1 MVARTS
7 GCPSRGERAAWT
19 ASRPTSL
26 SGCSRRVCAPSRS
39 QPTGPGYPS
48 FGAGVSRPTTLGRR
62 SMETEE
68 HLHVIGM
75 GSEADWEA
83 GRGSFYY
90 IEDKNGEKCIPV
102 FTSPER
108 ADRFAQANFDNPEA
122 HLQMLESIGVV
133 HAPALTSGR
142 FIVMPLRA
150 EGLARAAAMVE
161 ADYLVRD
168 PRPGDQQDIMR
179 VPK

>member
-1 MVARTS
+1 MLVPDGDLLDTSNQRTFL
-7 GCPSRGERAAWT
+7 GEAT
-19 ASRPTSL
+19 AQGRCIAFRFRPFTLPRSSL
-26 SGCSRRVCAPSRS
+26 SGAGV
-39 QPTGPGYPS
+39 S
-48 FGAGVSRPTTLGRR
+48 FEVSRPTTERR

-108 ADRFAQANFDNPEA
+108 ADRFAQANFDNPEV
-122 HLQMLESIGVV
+122 HMQMLESIGVV

-150 EGLARAAAMVE
+150 KGLARAAAMVE

>member
-1 MVARTS
+1 M
-7 GCPSRGERAAWT
+7 PSREEGGGRN
-19 ASRPTSL
+19 P
-26 SGCSRRVCAPSRS
+26 CKRS
-39 QPTGPGYPS
+39 QPLRGSVGEVPVMLRFEGILRAGVS
-48 FGAGVSRPTTLGRR
+48 FGVSRPTTERR

-122 HLQMLESIGVV
+122 PLQMLESIGVV

>member
-1 MVARTS
+1 
-7 GCPSRGERAAWT
+7 
-19 ASRPTSL
+19 
-26 SGCSRRVCAPSRS
+26 
-39 QPTGPGYPS
+39 
-48 FGAGVSRPTTLGRR
+48 
-62 SMETEE
+62 METEE

-108 ADRFAQANFDNPEA
+108 ADRFARANFDNPEA
-122 HLQMLESIGVV
+122 HMQMLESIGVV

-150 EGLARAAAMVE
+150 EGLARAAARVG

>member
-1 MVARTS
+1 MQLPR
-7 GCPSRGERAAWT
+7 
-19 ASRPTSL
+19 RPGS
-26 SGCSRRVCAPSRS
+26 
-39 QPTGPGYPS
+39 GYPS
-48 FGAGVSRPTTLGRR
+48 GRPGPRLWGGGAWRPKNIST
-62 SMETEE
+62 SS
-68 HLHVIGM
+68 VW

-108 ADRFAQANFDNPEA
+108 ADRFAQANFNNPEA
-122 HLQMLESIGVV
+122 PLQMLESIGVV

>member
-1 MVARTS
+1 
-7 GCPSRGERAAWT
+7 
-19 ASRPTSL
+19 
-26 SGCSRRVCAPSRS
+26 
-39 QPTGPGYPS
+39 
-48 FGAGVSRPTTLGRR
+48 
-62 SMETEE
+62 METEE
-68 HLHVIGM
+68 HLHAIGL
-75 GSEADWEA
+75 GSEADWGA
-83 GRGSFYY
+83 GRGSFYF

-102 FTSPER
+102 FTSAER
-108 ADRFAQANFDNPEA
+108 ADRFAQANFDNPGA
-122 HLQMLESIGVV
+122 HIQMLESIGVV

>member
-1 MVARTS
+1 
-7 GCPSRGERAAWT
+7 
-19 ASRPTSL
+19 
-26 SGCSRRVCAPSRS
+26 
-39 QPTGPGYPS
+39 
-48 FGAGVSRPTTLGRR
+48 
-62 SMETEE
+62 METEE

-108 ADRFAQANFDNPEA
+108 ADRFARANFDNPEA
-122 HLQMLESIGVV
+122 HTQMLESIGVV

-142 FIVMPLRA
+142 FIVMALRA

>member
-1 MVARTS
+1 MLGSVVHYPVGAS
-7 GCPSRGERAAWT
+7 PSV
-19 ASRPTSL
+19 PT
-26 SGCSRRVCAPSRS
+26 GFFA
-39 QPTGPGYPS
+39 PTGPGYPS
-48 FGAGVSRPTTLGRR
+48 GYPGQDMMR

-75 GSEADWEA
+75 VSEADWEA

-122 HLQMLESIGVV
+122 HMQMLESIGVV
-133 HAPALTSGR
+133 HAPALTSG
-142 FIVMPLRA
+142 
-150 EGLARAAAMVE
+150 
-161 ADYLVRD
+161 
-168 PRPGDQQDIMR
+168 
-179 VPK
+179 

>member
-1 MVARTS
+1 M
-7 GCPSRGERAAWT
+7 
-19 ASRPTSL
+19 
-26 SGCSRRVCAPSRS
+26 
-39 QPTGPGYPS
+39 
-48 FGAGVSRPTTLGRR
+48 RR
-62 SMETEE
+62 SMGTEE

-75 GSEADWEA
+75 GSEADWGA

-102 FTSPER
+102 FTSAER
-108 ADRFAQANFDNPEA
+108 ADRFAQANFDNPGA
-122 HLQMLESIGVV
+122 HIQMLESIGVV
-133 HAPALTSGR
+133 HAPALTSGQ

>member
-1 MVARTS
+1 M
-7 GCPSRGERAAWT
+7 
-19 ASRPTSL
+19 
-26 SGCSRRVCAPSRS
+26 
-39 QPTGPGYPS
+39 
-48 FGAGVSRPTTLGRR
+48 SRPTTLGRR

-122 HLQMLESIGVV
+122 HMQMLESIGVV

-142 FIVMPLRA
+142 FIVMPLHA
-150 EGLARAAAMVE
+150 EGLARAAARVE

-179 VPK
+179 VPKFN

>member
-1 MVARTS
+1 MYA
-7 GCPSRGERAAWT
+7 RAASLQNLYIRNLIPDDMSIPLPVYR
-19 ASRPTSL
+19 AL
-26 SGCSRRVCAPSRS
+26 SGWGDADFHV
-39 QPTGPGYPS
+39 GVS
-48 FGAGVSRPTTLGRR
+48 FGVSRPTTLGRR

-122 HLQMLESIGVV
+122 PLQMLESIGVV

>member
-1 MVARTS
+1 MYVELD
-7 GCPSRGERAAWT
+7 GEKIFAWRYANIAKLEEAA
-19 ASRPTSL
+19 
-26 SGCSRRVCAPSRS
+26 
-39 QPTGPGYPS
+39 QM
-48 FGAGVSRPTTLGRR
+48 AGISPTTMRR
-62 SMETEE
+62 SMETEAY
-68 HLHVIGM
+68 LHVIGM

-83 GRGSFYY
+83 GRGSFYF

-108 ADRFAQANFDNPEA
+108 ADRFARANFDNPEA
-122 HLQMLESIGVV
+122 HMQMLESIGVI

-150 EGLARAAAMVE
+150 EGLARAAAKVE